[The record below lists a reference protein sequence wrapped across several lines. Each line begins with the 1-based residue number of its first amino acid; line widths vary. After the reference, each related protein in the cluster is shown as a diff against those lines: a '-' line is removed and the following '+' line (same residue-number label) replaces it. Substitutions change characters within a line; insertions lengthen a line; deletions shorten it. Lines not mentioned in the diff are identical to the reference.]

1 MYNVATGHCFH
12 CNETIPDN
20 SQFCTEVLHEQRQFC
35 CPGCLEVA
43 RSVVATGLEDYYKF
57 RTEPAAR
64 ADALPDSLRKDIQI
78 YDLPE
83 LTDEYIS
90 QNNQFAEVQL
100 TVEGLNCPACAWLIE
115 KRLNSNP
122 AVRMVGVDV
131 SARRASV
138 RWDKDSLTLS
148 QLLNLFFEVGYRA
161 RPFQPDQH
169 ETIFQTEN
177 KNFLKKLG
185 LAGLLTMQVMMLAFG
200 LYFGVFGNLDAET
213 RQFLHWVSL
222 ILSTPVV
229 FYSGSVFIIS
239 ALNGLSAKTLN
250 MDMPVSIAIVVTW
263 ASSAWATFNNQ
274 GEVFFESICMF
285 IFLLLIGRYFEHKGR
300 QKAVITGNNLS
311 RQLPQFARLVADDGQ
326 IQDVPAKT
334 IRPGQQI
341 QIKVGDTVPVDGII
355 TQGTTELDEAILT
368 GEAAPVCKTINAPVF
383 GGTINLS
390 APIIA
395 TVSTALKDSAI
406 NQISR
411 AQELAFSQ
419 KPKFAIAADKL
430 AGSFVSLVLL
440 IATLTFLYW
449 HQKVPAD
456 ALWITVSVLVATC
469 PCALG
474 LATPTAFTAAM
485 SKLNESGLVIKRTDL
500 LETLNKVTVFA
511 FDKTGTLTRGQPKVQ
526 RWENHSNLSDEQ
538 VLSVAASI
546 EAYSEHPI
554 AKAFDSATNLPC
566 QEVVVFPGEGIAG
579 ELHEKRYRIGNC
591 HFAGANFKVQQ
602 ADVYLCE
609 VTLTGEQIPIAEFY
623 LEDVLREQ
631 VEPFFRQLNRGR
643 SVLLSGDNQQKVA
656 ILANKLSIPE
666 YQYGVKPVQKLAYLQ
681 TLQAKGE
688 VILMVGDG
696 VNDAPVLAGADI
708 SVAVNGASDFAQN
721 AADIIMLKDNF
732 LAINT
737 LLEVSL
743 KTQRIIKQNFAWALG
758 YNLLVLPFAVS
769 GLLPPWGAVIGM
781 SLSSLIV
788 TFNSLRI
795 NTQKDK

>member
-1 MYNVATGHCFH
+1 MYSVANGHCFH
-12 CNETIPDN
+12 CNETISAD
-20 SQFCTEVLHEQRQFC
+20 SQFQAQVLDDTRHFC

-43 RSVVATGLEDYYKF
+43 RSVVDTGLEDYYKF
-57 RTEPAAR
+57 RSEPAAK
-64 ADALPDSLRKDIQI
+64 ADAIPENLRNDIQI

-83 LTDEYIS
+83 LTEEYIS
-90 QNNQFAEVQL
+90 NNNQFAEVQL

-115 KRLNSNP
+115 KRLNSHP

-138 RWDKDSLTLS
+138 RWEKESLSLS
-148 QLLNLFFEVGYRA
+148 QLLNLFFEIGYRA

-169 ETIFQTEN
+169 ESIFQAEN
-177 KNFLKKLG
+177 KTFLKKLG

-200 LYFGVFGNLDAET
+200 LYFGVFGNLDQET
-213 RQFLHWVSL
+213 KLFLHWVSL

-239 ALNGLSAKTLN
+239 ALNGLSARTLN
-250 MDMPVSIAIVVTW
+250 MDMPVTIAILVTW
-263 ASSAWATFNNQ
+263 ASSAWATVQ
-274 GEVFFESICMF
+274 EHGEVYFESICMF

-311 RQLPQFARLVADDGQ
+311 RQLPQFARLVSADSQ
-326 IQDVPAKT
+326 IHEVPAKT
-334 IRPGQQI
+334 IKPGQQI
-341 QIKVGDTVPVDGII
+341 QIKMGDTVPVDCTIVH
-355 TQGTTELDEAILT
+355 GTTELDEAILT
-368 GEAAPVCKTINAPVF
+368 GESSPVCKNAGDPLF

-390 APIIA
+390 APVIA
-395 TVSTALKDSAI
+395 TVSAALKDSAI

-419 KPKFAIAADKL
+419 KPRFAIAADKL
-430 AGSFVSLVLL
+430 AGTFVTLVLI
-440 IATLTFLYW
+440 IATLTFTYW
-449 HQKVPAD
+449 YQQAPED

-485 SKLNESGLVIKRTDL
+485 SKLNEVGLVIKRTDL
-500 LETLNKVTVFA
+500 LETLNKVTTFA
-511 FDKTGTLTRGQPKVQ
+511 FDKTGTLTKGQPRIKQ
-526 RWENHSNLSDEQ
+526 WQNLSSLPDDQ
-538 VLSVAASI
+538 ILSIAASI
-546 EAYSEHPI
+546 ESHSEHPI
-554 AKAFDSATNLPC
+554 AKAFLQAPTVEC
-566 QEVVVFPGEGIAG
+566 QDVKIFPGEGIQGSVAG
-579 ELHEKRYRIGNC
+579 KLYRMGNSRFTDSI
-591 HFAGANFKVQQ
+591 HQGQ
-602 ADVYLCE
+602 ADVYLSQISE
-609 VTLTGEQIPIAEFY
+609 SQQQTTLAQFQ
-623 LEDVLREQ
+623 LEDELREE
-631 VEPFFRQLNRGR
+631 VELFFSQPICGKSL
-643 SVLLSGDNQQKVA
+643 LLSGDNQQKVSE
-656 ILANKLSIPE
+656 LAKKLAVEEFQHS
-666 YQYGVKPVQKLAYLQ
+666 VKPEQKLAYLQ
-681 TLQAKGE
+681 TLQSKGE
-688 VILMVGDG
+688 IILMVGDG

-732 LAINT
+732 SAINT
-737 LLEVSL
+737 LLSVSL

-795 NTQKDK
+795 NKQKGD